1 MPRPSHSRAPAAM
14 RVATVAGLAAALAGA
29 CTPRPDDL
37 RRGAP
42 WQPPPGGLVA
52 EMPVRPVGLGNV
64 NPPAPPAPRSAAD
77 VAARTAGGAA
87 MYGLGGAL
95 MGIQCGIGIIVC
107 GPVGLVLGTGV
118 ALAEGVAS
126 QQQDVATAEEVA
138 LAARTLRGMLEPARL
153 NPCLAGTLVA
163 RAGGRLG
170 PDRPGPALHVWVQ
183 DVFVSTL
190 GGRQDSYIRRENP
203 LLLMTITV
211 AASID
216 PPDDT
221 RSDLLR
227 PGRGSWSWSM
237 ELPRYLVATAD
248 GGRLLQAEVDVAI
261 GVLAGHV
268 LADLFPDAMP
278 RPPRR
283 NGDAARAQRTACPPL
298 AAVPPAGQTAPA
310 EGVAPRG

>member
-1 MPRPSHSRAPAAM
+1 MPRPGRPSTTTSA
-14 RVATVAGLAAALAGA
+14 RVATVVGFAAALASA
-29 CTPRPDDL
+29 CAPRPDDL
-37 RRGAP
+37 RSNAP
-42 WQPPPGGLVA
+42 WQPPPGGLAA
-52 EMPVRPVGLGNV
+52 EMPVRPVGRGSV
-64 NPPAPPAPRSAAD
+64 YPPTPPAPRSAAD
-77 VAARTAGGAA
+77 VAARTAGAAA

-95 MGIQCGIGIIVC
+95 MGIQCGIGVIVC
-107 GPVGLVLGTGV
+107 GPVGLVLGTGM

-138 LAARTLRGMLEPARL
+138 LAARTLRGLLEPTRL

-190 GGRQDSYIRRENP
+190 GGRQDSYVRRENP
-203 LLLMTITV
+203 RMLMTITV

-216 PPDDT
+216 PPDDA
-221 RSDLLR
+221 RPELLL
-227 PGRGSWSWSM
+227 PGRGSWSWST

-248 GGRLLQAEVDVAI
+248 GGRVLQGEVDVAM
-261 GVLAGHV
+261 GVLASHV
-268 LADLFPDAMP
+268 LADLFPGAVL

-283 NGDAARAQRTACPPL
+283 NGDAARALRTACPPL
-298 AAVPPAGQTAPA
+298 ADAPPTGQTAPA